1 MANTYTQLYVH
12 IIFAVK
18 NKNNF
23 IPEKHRKEIEK
34 YMCGI
39 ISNNNCKTLAMYCN
53 PDHIHI
59 LIGVSPNIAI
69 SELAKRIKANT
80 SRWINDKKLLKGYFE
95 WQKGYGAFTYS
106 KSQVASVIDYI
117 LGQEEHHKN
126 TTFKDEYIKIL
137 QNFEIEY
144 KDKYLYDW
152 YDA

>member
-23 IPEKHRKEIEK
+23 IPEKHREETEK

-39 ISNNNCKTLAMYCN
+39 ISKNSCKTLAIYCN
-53 PDHIHI
+53 PDHTHI
-59 LIGVSPNIAI
+59 LIGISPNITI
-69 SELAKRIKANT
+69 SELLKKIKANT
-80 SRWINDKKLLKGYFE
+80 SRWINDKKLLNGYFE

-106 KSQVASVIDYI
+106 KSQIPSVINYI
-117 LGQEEHHKN
+117 LDQSEHHKK
-126 TTFKDEYIKIL
+126 TTFRDEYIKIL
-137 QNFEIEY
+137 EKFDIEY

-152 YDA
+152 YEE